1 MIRDYCNIKD
11 THTHTHTPV
20 CVCGQVVTPV
30 AKPVDKNN
38 KKEKKQD
45 KGGGGGGGG
54 GSKEVSITK
63 VILPHLFTHRT
74 NTGTFITSQFV
85 TNGKSNPHFLS
96 HSLLTLIVFFSSLF
110 SAPAEPVARIHPRAP
125 QPLRGAEE
133 GERRPACKESPRQQ
147 VHHRGA
153 ARRT

>member
-96 HSLLTLIVFFSSLF
+96 HSLLTLIVFFFLPDLRSS
-110 SAPAEPVARIHPRAP
+110 
-125 QPLRGAEE
+125 
-133 GERRPACKESPRQQ
+133 
-147 VHHRGA
+147 
-153 ARRT
+153 